1 MIVTATHGK
10 IYRHDE
16 AGLKALQAEHPD
28 VYAKVVEN
36 KPEKAIEQ
44 PKKAIEQPEKAIEQ
58 PKKKSKKASTK

>member
-1 MIVTATHGK
+1 MIVTETHGK

-28 VYAKVVEN
+28 IFEKVVKN
-36 KPEKAIEQ
+36 KPEKVIEQ
-44 PKKAIEQPEKAIEQ
+44 PKKAIEQ

>member
-16 AGLKALQAEHPD
+16 DGLKALQAEHPE
-28 VYAKVVEN
+28 VYAKVVKV
-36 KPEKAIEQ
+36 KPEKVEV
-44 PKKAIEQPEKAIEQ
+44 EQ

>member
-16 AGLKALQAEHPD
+16 EGLKALQAEHPD

-44 PKKAIEQPEKAIEQ
+44 PKKAIEQP
-58 PKKKSKKASTK
+58 KKKSKKASTK

>member
-16 AGLKALQAEHPD
+16 EGLKALQAEHPD
-28 VYAKVVEN
+28 VYAKVVKN
-36 KPEKAIEQ
+36 K
-44 PKKAIEQPEKAIEQ
+44 PEKAIEQ

>member
-44 PKKAIEQPEKAIEQ
+44 PKKAIEQP
-58 PKKKSKKASTK
+58 KKKSKKASTK

>member
-16 AGLKALQAEHPD
+16 EGLKALQAEHPD
-28 VYAKVVEN
+28 IFEKVVEN

-44 PKKAIEQPEKAIEQ
+44 PKN
-58 PKKKSKKASTK
+58 KSKKASTK